1 MKKYLSILIVALSI
15 NSTTSAQVLA
25 HDLLTT
31 LRIGIFKLKST
42 KSDIE
47 KLLNQKLTFRN
58 NPDGYMDTA
67 RVNYQNADYVL
78 AFTKRYNENE
88 KAPVVYELFAVSS
101 SNTTLKTKS
110 GMGLKN
116 TKGAILSTYDK
127 NDISISNDWNYKE
140 KGNTKDKIQFIYIND
155 FEASSVLVFKTDN
168 RITTSVEVRIYEG
181 E

>member
-31 LRIGIFKLKST
+31 LRIGIFKLKTT
-42 KSDIE
+42 KTEIE
-47 KLLNQKLTFRN
+47 KLINQKITFRN
-58 NPDGYMDTA
+58 VPDGYMDTA

-110 GMGLKN
+110 GMGVKN

-140 KGNTKDKIQFIYIND
+140 KGNTKDKIQFISLND
-155 FEASSVLVFKTDN
+155 YDAFTALIFKTEN
-168 RITTSVEVRIYEG
+168 RIVISIEVRPNEG
-181 E
+181 D